1 MTKRPFH
8 RIFKAGLLAGCSLLA
23 VGSVSAHAQ
32 DTTTT
37 DTATYSSDDN
47 PVITILGSRIPRI
60 RKEGPAPVTTIT
72 ADQIRAGGYASI
84 PDVLRTVSQNSGET
98 QSQQSYSGADFAP
111 GSAQVDLR
119 GLGSNHTLVLV
130 NGRRIADFPMP
141 YGGLS
146 NFTDVSNIPIGMV
159 DRVEIL
165 SGAASA
171 VYGSDAIAGV
181 VNFKLKD
188 HADGTTIDYRYGWED
203 HGGGMS
209 HKLSGSTGW
218 NSSDGR
224 FHAVVGG
231 EWLHKDPVWGYQR
244 SWQDSTSDNPDPDR
258 QYARRSYLRTDFY
271 DDYIDPGQAT
281 CDALSGQNGGTTIRD
296 SRPGYADDGGP
307 GYFCG
312 SRESEGYGTIE
323 SKRDQLSAVGYFTYD
338 LNDTTHL
345 FADVQFAHSQ
355 VALFKDVLEWYYEDP
370 ATGNEEGY
378 FFNTNANALDDG
390 YEEHAGGYE
399 NWDRLF
405 SPEEMGGLKKGM
417 RTINSNIYSVTP
429 GVQGTFGADNKWSYE
444 VSVNL
449 AKFQQRIKFPLVVI
463 DKANDFFL
471 GPKLGTDTDD
481 AFLGEDEG
489 YGYPVFNADPAK
501 LYTPLT
507 PAQYDSITGNSIYKP
522 QQWLVNFSATVGT
535 TDLFE
540 MPAGPVGFSLVVEG
554 GRQGYN
560 LNPDDKATGNYYL
573 SWKDS
578 DGHGGRNHEAIGTE
592 FSVPLLKQVQLSLA
606 GRYDTFDYAG
616 HNTGKFTY
624 DTGLE
629 FRPVKS
635 LLLRA
640 AYGTAFRAPDLHY
653 VYTGPG
659 TVEGGGDDYYL
670 CRTQEPDE
678 DIGDCDYAD
687 SHVFIQ
693 RNGNLK
699 LKPETADSL
708 TAGFVWQPTRW
719 FDISAD
725 YFRINMKNQVEDMD
739 VNSVLRDEADCR
751 IGHTEAG
758 TAVDISS
765 PTCVDALARVH
776 RFVGGSSDGEIDSVD
791 INPVN
796 IAGEKTAGLDMSA
809 HLRFDTPIGKLGFTG
824 NYTHVDNHTFTQF
837 AGDTPLD
844 KFAVDSDFYIPRDK
858 GSASV
863 NLQTGKWKI
872 NVDADYISRLP
883 NYDEDAFVAS
893 YTTLNGSVEYDVND
907 HVQISL
913 AIDNLTD
920 KRAPNDPTWVSYPY
934 YYSAW
939 YDGSGRTGF
948 LQITYKY

>member
-1 MTKRPFH
+1 MTTFTFR
-8 RIFKAGLLAGCSLLA
+8 RILRAGLLAGCSLVA
-23 VGSVSAHAQ
+23 VSTAAYAQ
-32 DTTTT
+32 DTTT
-37 DTATYSSDDN
+37 AAAASSDDN
-47 PVITILGSRIPRI
+47 TVVTILGSRIPRTK
-60 RKEGPAPVTTIT
+60 KEGPAPVTTIT
-72 ADQIRAGGYASI
+72 ADQIRAGGYGSV

-188 HADGTTIDYRYGWED
+188 HADGTTLDYRYGWEE

-218 NSSDGR
+218 DSKDGK
-224 FHAVVGG
+224 FHAVIGG
-231 EWLHKDPVWGYQR
+231 ELLHKDPVWGYQR
-244 SWQDSTSDNPDPDR
+244 SWQDSTDDNPDPDR
-258 QYARRSYLRTDFY
+258 RYARRNYLREDNDENY
-271 DDYIDPGQAT
+271 VDPGQSQ
-281 CDALSGQNGGTTIRD
+281 CDALSGQNMGSTIRD
-296 SRPGYADDGGP
+296 FRPNWGFY
-307 GYFCG
+307 CG

-338 LNDTTHL
+338 YNDNTHF

-370 ATGNEEGY
+370 TTGDESGW
-378 FFNTNANALDDG
+378 FFNVHPNALQDG
-390 YEEHAGGYE
+390 NSEHDGGNE

-405 SPEEMGGLKKGM
+405 SPEEMGGLKNGM

-429 GVQGTFGADNKWSYE
+429 GVTGTFGADNKWTYE

-449 AKFQQRIKFPLVVI
+449 AKFQQRIKFPLVII
-463 DKANDFFL
+463 DKANALFL
-471 GPKLGTDTDD
+471 GPQLGVDNDPQ
-481 AFLGEDEG
+481 FLDGDG
-489 YGYPVFNADPAK
+489 YGFPVFSADPAR
-501 LYTPLT
+501 LYKPLT
-507 PAQYDSITGNSIYKP
+507 QAEYDSITGNSIYKP

-535 TDLFE
+535 RELFQ

-560 LNPDDKATGNYYL
+560 LNPDDKATGYYYL

-578 DGHGGRNHEAIGTE
+578 DGHGGRDHEAIGTE
-592 FSVPLLKQVQLSLA
+592 FTVPLLSQLQLDLA

-616 HNTGKFTY
+616 NNNGKFTY
-624 DTGLE
+624 NTGLE

-659 TVEGGGDDYYL
+659 VVEGGGDDYYL
-670 CRTQEPDE
+670 CRTLEPGTDLP
-678 DIGDCDYAD
+678 DCDYSD

-708 TAGFVWQPTRW
+708 TAGFVWQPISW
-719 FDISAD
+719 FDMSAD

-751 IGHTEAG
+751 IGQTEAG
-758 TAVDISS
+758 TAVSITS

-776 RFVGGSSDGEIDSVD
+776 RFVGGASDGEINSVD
-791 INPVN
+791 INPIN
-796 IAGEKTAGLDMSA
+796 IAGEKTSGLDLSA
-809 HLRFDTPIGKLGFTG
+809 HVRFATKFGKFGLTG
-824 NYTHVDNHTFTQF
+824 NYTHVYDHTFTQF
-837 AGDTPLD
+837 AGDTPLN

-863 NLQTGKWKI
+863 NWQYGKWKV

-920 KRAPNDPTWVSYPY
+920 KRAPHDPTWVSYPY

-939 YDGSGRTGF
+939 YDGSGRSGY

>member
-1 MTKRPFH
+1 MTKNPFH
-8 RIFKAGLLAGCSLLA
+8 RILKAGLLAGCSLYA
-23 VGSVSAHAQ
+23 VGAVSAHAQ
-32 DTTTT
+32 DA
-37 DTATYSSDDN
+37 TATTASGDDTT
-47 PVITILGSRIPRI
+47 VVTILGSRIPRTK
-60 RKEGPAPVTTIT
+60 KEGPAPVTTIT
-72 ADQIRAGGYASI
+72 AEQIRAGGYASV

-188 HADGTTIDYRYGWED
+188 RASGTTLDYRYGWEE

-218 NSSDGR
+218 DSSDGR
-224 FHAVVGG
+224 FHAVIGG

-244 SWQDSTSDNPDPDR
+244 SWQDSTDDNPDPDR
-258 QYARRSYLRTDFY
+258 RYARRNYLREDTNENY
-271 DDYIDPGQAT
+271 VDPGQSQ
-281 CDALSGQNGGTTIRD
+281 CDALSGQNMGSTIRD
-296 SRPGYADDGGP
+296 FRDNWGY
-307 GYFCG
+307 YCG

-323 SKRDQLSAVGYFTYD
+323 SRREQLSAVGYFTYD

-355 VALFKDVLEWYYEDP
+355 VGLFKDVLEWYYENPTNGDES
-370 ATGNEEGY
+370 GW
-378 FFNTNANALDDG
+378 FFNVHPNALQDG
-390 YEEHAGGYE
+390 YEEHDGGYE

-405 SPEEMGGLKKGM
+405 SPEEMGGFKKGM

-429 GVQGTFGADNKWSYE
+429 GIQGTFGADAKWTYE

-449 AKFQQRIKFPLVVI
+449 AKFEQRIKFPLVII
-463 DKANDFFL
+463 DKANALFL
-471 GPKLGTDTDD
+471 GPQLGMDNDGE
-481 AFLGEDEG
+481 FLDGDG
-489 YGYPVFNADPAK
+489 YDYPVFSADPAR
-501 LYTPLT
+501 LYKPLT
-507 PAQYDSITGNSIYKP
+507 PAEYDSITGNSIYKP
-522 QQWLVNFSATVGT
+522 QQWLVNFQATVGT
-535 TDLFE
+535 RDLFE

-560 LNPDDKATGNYYL
+560 LNPDDKATGYYYL

-578 DGHGGRNHEAIGTE
+578 DGHGGRDHEAIGTE
-592 FSVPLLKQVQLSLA
+592 FTVPLLTQLQLDLA

-624 DTGLE
+624 NAGLE

-635 LLLRA
+635 LLVRA

-659 TVEGGGDDYYL
+659 VVEGGGDDYYL
-670 CRTQEPDE
+670 CRTLEPDE
-678 DIGDCDYAD
+678 DIGDCDYSD

-693 RNGNLK
+693 RNGNLN

-708 TAGFVWQPTRW
+708 TAGFVWQPAPW
-719 FDISAD
+719 FDMSAD

-776 RFVGGSSDGEIDSVD
+776 RFDGGANDGEINSVD

-796 IAGEKTAGLDMSA
+796 IAGEKTSGLDLSA
-809 HLRFDTPIGKLGFTG
+809 HLRFNTPLGKIGLTG
-824 NYTHVDNHTFTQF
+824 NYTHVYDHTFTQF
-837 AGDTPLD
+837 AGDTPLN
-844 KFAVDSDFYIPRDK
+844 KLAVDSDFYIPRDK

-863 NLQTGKWKI
+863 NWQAGKWKV

-907 HVQISL
+907 HVTVSL

-920 KRAPNDPTWVSYPY
+920 KRAPHDPTWVSYPY

-948 LQITYKY
+948 LQVTYKY